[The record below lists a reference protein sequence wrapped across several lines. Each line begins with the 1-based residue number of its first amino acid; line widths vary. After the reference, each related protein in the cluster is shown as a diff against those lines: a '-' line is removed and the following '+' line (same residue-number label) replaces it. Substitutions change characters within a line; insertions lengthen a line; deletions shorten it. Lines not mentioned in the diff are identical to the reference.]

1 MPRSLSAWLAS
12 EHGLLRCARKDRFAL
27 MQSYPK
33 PTPLLLGKLRLV
45 KVENFPCMA
54 IQVKK
59 PALVHKAVVFSGA
72 VFHRASRQSL
82 VDERIDFGAGDN
94 ARTATVSEVS
104 YLGEQS
110 VYRLLLADG
119 IEIRASRLNRDG
131 PAARVGERVTVSWPA
146 AAALVFPAEAA

>member
-12 EHGLLRCARKDRFAL
+12 EHGLLRCARNDGFAL

-33 PTPLLLGKLRLV
+33 PIRPLLLGKLRLV

-72 VFHRASRQSL
+72 VFHPVSRQSL
-82 VDERIDFGAGDN
+82 VDERIDFGATGDAQRHKGRRTCMGIRHRLGRE
-94 ARTATVSEVS
+94 ARKKWTHE
-104 YLGEQS
+104 
-110 VYRLLLADG
+110 
-119 IEIRASRLNRDG
+119 
-131 PAARVGERVTVSWPA
+131 
-146 AAALVFPAEAA
+146 